1 MREKI
6 LQILKRISYSVKKS
20 IRRNRQLWIRGGIM
34 AVGLLVIV
42 WLIINELISI
52 LENSGKIGVPMPD
65 FLMKLLDRL
74 KQTTEKKAEVEEAPP
89 DN

>member
-1 MREKI
+1 MKEKI

>member
-1 MREKI
+1 
-6 LQILKRISYSVKKS
+6 
-20 IRRNRQLWIRGGIM
+20 
-34 AVGLLVIV
+34 
-42 WLIINELISI
+42 
-52 LENSGKIGVPMPD
+52 MPD